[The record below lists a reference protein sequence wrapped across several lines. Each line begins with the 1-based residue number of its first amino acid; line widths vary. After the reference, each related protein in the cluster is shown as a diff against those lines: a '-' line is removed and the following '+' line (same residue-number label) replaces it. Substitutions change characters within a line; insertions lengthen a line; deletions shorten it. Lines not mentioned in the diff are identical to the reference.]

1 MMKLFAVS
9 PKGSKEKP
17 AAPFFSS
24 KATAKNARDI
34 LNQQTDKEHIVVP
47 GPDHHRYTG
56 GK

>member
-9 PKGSKEKP
+9 LKGSKEKP
-17 AAPFFSS
+17 IGPFFRS
-24 KATAKNARDI
+24 KTEAKIARDTR
-34 LNQQTDKEHIVVP
+34 NAEEGKEHIVVP

>member
-9 PKGSKEKP
+9 LKGSKEKP
-17 AAPFFSS
+17 IGPFFSS
-24 KATAKNARDI
+24 KTEAKIVRDTRNAEE
-34 LNQQTDKEHIVVP
+34 DKEHIVVP